1 MKELRDSARKAVR
14 KYAEGIRSAEDHGTQ
29 LVYEDALV
37 DWICLKIAGPRNCG
51 NRHAFPLGGRSCL
64 HCGKVKD

>member
-1 MKELRDSARKAVR
+1 MRELRDSARRAVR
-14 KYAEGIRSAEDHGTQ
+14 RYAEGIRSAEDHGAQ

-37 DWICLKIAGPRNCG
+37 DWIVLQIAGPRNCRG
-51 NRHAFPLGGRSCL
+51 RHAFPLGSRECL